1 MEQKNVIY
9 YIILFLGRN
18 KVNKH
23 KLSIIML
30 SLGLVLM
37 LISCSNNTPSG
48 ASATGLSVGKVG
60 TIFADSNYKYDI
72 SYKNGSTRYIADVT
86 VNLSNGSYKYP
97 SSIKGELLKLNG
109 SDWVSVQNNITGQ
122 IVFTESGTYKV
133 KYTADG
139 FTAETGEFPVYK
151 PGELYNFSATKPV
164 YAEGAQ
170 MMKTDFTYTYCYKDE
185 NGSIILTNSAPQDDV
200 SIYTRDENTTFITLL
215 DDQDTYRSA
224 DKVYAGI
231 LLASPDTPKG
241 YINKEIEIQVK
252 SDCTTDIKSLASYK
266 LKSGTTY
273 ELSGNIYKRF
283 YYDGKMIGR
292 TVILG
297 KTDDGVKIADGFKI
311 YTSELIG
318 SDTTLSADE
327 LKEKYKNISWTVATA
342 ASLINKD
349 SLASSGYILLKITEG
364 ESEVEITK
372 DNPGYIRVHK

>member
-1 MEQKNVIY
+1 
-9 YIILFLGRN
+9 
-18 KVNKH
+18 
-23 KLSIIML
+23 
-30 SLGLVLM
+30 
-37 LISCSNNTPSG
+37 
-48 ASATGLSVGKVG
+48 
-60 TIFADSNYKYDI
+60 
-72 SYKNGSTRYIADVT
+72 
-86 VNLSNGSYKYP
+86 
-97 SSIKGELLKLNG
+97 
-109 SDWVSVQNNITGQ
+109 
-122 IVFTESGTYKV
+122 
-133 KYTADG
+133 
-139 FTAETGEFPVYK
+139 
-151 PGELYNFSATKPV
+151 NFSATKPV

-185 NGSIILTNSAPQDDV
+185 NGSIILTNSAPQDDI
-200 SIYTRDENTTFITLL
+200 SIYTRDENTSFITLL

-231 LLASPDTPKG
+231 LLASPDTPEG
-241 YINKEIEIQVK
+241 YINKETEIKVIK
-252 SDCTTDIKSLASYK
+252 NCETDIKSLASYK

-327 LKEKYKNISWTVATA
+327 LKEKYNSVAEPSWKLETA
-342 ASLINKD
+342 AELLNKD
-349 SLASSGYILLKITEG
+349 SFASSGYILLKITEDEKG
-364 ESEVEITK
+364 EITK